1 MPTHNKINLVLSGAV
16 IGAGLVGI
24 ATSGYSLIS
33 IACLIAGVAGI
44 VIAQHKE
51 DDTDGKG

>member
-1 MPTHNKINLVLSGAV
+1 LPTHNKINLVLSGAV